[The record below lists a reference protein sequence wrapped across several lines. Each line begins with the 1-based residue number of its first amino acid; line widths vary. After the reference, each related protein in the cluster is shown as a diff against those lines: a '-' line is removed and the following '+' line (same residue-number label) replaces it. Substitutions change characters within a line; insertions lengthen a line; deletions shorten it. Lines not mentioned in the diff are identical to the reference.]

1 MQHAAAPARLRFDTS
16 PRPLLAHHACDH
28 TRRCG
33 FCEPLGA
40 GVAPGTCL
48 AAAAAAAE
56 QCAAGGRHA
65 FYRVGC
71 PGDGKWTVLVVLAM
85 LVYLAAFSPG
95 MSPVPW
101 AVNAEI
107 YPLQVRSLVPPP
119 PSTEP

>member
-16 PRPLLAHHACDH
+16 PRPLLAHHACGH

-48 AAAAAAAE
+48 AAAAAE

-107 YPLQVRSLVPPP
+107 YPLQVRSVVPPP